1 MSTARIDGGRAQV
14 MLPAHTTV
22 ARSVSAT
29 HAQFTHLG
37 RSKFSLTAFLLQPAK
52 KIFATTLN
60 ERVCVIRWPPID
72 FLIFQAEIAPP

>member
-14 MLPAHTTV
+14 TLPVHTTV

-29 HAQFTHLG
+29 HAQFTHPG
-37 RSKFSLTAFLLQPAK
+37 RRKFSFTALLLQSAK